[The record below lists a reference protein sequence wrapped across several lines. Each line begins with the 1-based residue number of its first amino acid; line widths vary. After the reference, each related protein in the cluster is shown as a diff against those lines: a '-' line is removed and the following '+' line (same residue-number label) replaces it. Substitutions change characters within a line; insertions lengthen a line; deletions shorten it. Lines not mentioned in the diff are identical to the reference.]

1 MTKREFSPRAAATL
15 AGLAADAGW
24 TRPGLEEAFARL
36 IPAKASWLADRIVN
50 LYPSPPFDEASIF
63 VLLRDLP
70 FIAEPSVS
78 SQRPATRAGDKPWR
92 FEVPRYETTGQL
104 ARSLDLTISEIDWF
118 ADLQGRLRT
127 APFPLQHY
135 RSARIDKRQGIRLL
149 EVPKPRLREIQRKIL
164 RRILDRIPAHPAAH
178 GFRKARSPRTF
189 AMPHSDRAVV
199 VSVDLRRFFP
209 SIGFDRVVAIFEAVG
224 YPRAVAAN
232 LAALCTTVTPAVELI
247 GMDRPT
253 AARLRATHLPQ
264 GAPTSPAL
272 ANLAA
277 RQLDIRASG
286 LARSIGARYSRYAD
300 DLAFSGS
307 ADIDVDRL
315 LWLISQIAH
324 DEGFAI
330 HPDKTK
336 VRRAHQRQQLTGL
349 VVNSWP
355 AAPREEYD
363 NLRAL
368 LHNCITAGAASQNRR
383 EVNDFR
389 AHVYGRIAWIGETNE
404 TRRTKLLEMASQVQ
418 WLPPVF
424 ESSNSGSRTA
434 HTLSPEEPQ

>member
-1 MTKREFSPRAAATL
+1 MNDRELSPRAAATL
-15 AGLAADAGW
+15 ARLAADAEW
-24 TRPGLEEAFARL
+24 TQSGLEEAFSRFM
-36 IPAKASWLADRIVN
+36 PAKASRLADRIID

-70 FIAEPSVS
+70 LITQPSKS
-78 SQRPATRAGDKPWR
+78 SQRSPIRGRVVPWR

-104 ARSLDLTISEIDWF
+104 AQSLDLTISEIEWF

-135 RSARIDKRQGIRLL
+135 RSARLDKRQGIRLL

-164 RRILDRIPAHPAAH
+164 HRILDRIPPHPAAH
-178 GFRKARSPRTF
+178 GFRKGRSPRTF
-189 AMPHSDRAVV
+189 ATPHAEREVV

-224 YPRAVAAN
+224 YRRKVAAN
-232 LAALCTTVTPAVELI
+232 LAALCTTVTPAGELT
-247 GMDRPT
+247 GMDRAT

-277 RQLDIRASG
+277 RQLDIRVAG
-286 LARSIGARYSRYAD
+286 LARTMGARYTRYAD

-307 ADIDVDRL
+307 AELDVYKL
-315 LWLISQIAH
+315 LWVLSQIVH
-324 DEGFAI
+324 DEGFTI
-330 HPDKTK
+330 HPDKTR

-349 VVNSWP
+349 VVNAWP
-355 AAPREEYD
+355 AVPREEYD

-368 LHNCITAGAASQNRR
+368 LNNCIGSGAAQQNRDDLT
-383 EVNDFR
+383 DFR
-389 AHVYGRIAWIGETNE
+389 AHVYGRIARIGETSE
-404 TRRTKLLEMASQVQ
+404 TRRRKLLEMAARVD
-418 WLPPVF
+418 W
-424 ESSNSGSRTA
+424 EGSG
-434 HTLSPEEPQ
+434 

>member
-1 MTKREFSPRAAATL
+1 MTERELTPWAAATL
-15 AGLAADAGW
+15 ARLAADAEW
-24 TRPGLEEAFARL
+24 TRSGLEVAFARFM
-36 IPAKASWLADRIVN
+36 PERASWLADRIID

-63 VLLRDLP
+63 GLLRDLP
-70 FIAEPSVS
+70 FISEPSAS
-78 SQRPATRAGDKPWR
+78 SKRPNTSSRFKPWR
-92 FEVPRYETTGQL
+92 FEVPRYESTGQL
-104 ARSLDLTISEIDWF
+104 ARSLDLTISEIEWF

-135 RSARIDKRQGIRLL
+135 RSARLDKRQGVRLL

-164 RRILDRIPAHPAAH
+164 RRILDRIPPHPAAH

-189 AMPHSDRAVV
+189 AMPHSERDVV
-199 VSVDLRRFFP
+199 ISVDLRRFFP

-224 YPRAVAAN
+224 YPRKVAAN
-232 LAALCTTVTPAVELI
+232 LAALCTTVTPAGELV
-247 GMDRPT
+247 GVDRPT

-277 RQLDIRASG
+277 RQLDIRAAG
-286 LARSIGARYSRYAD
+286 LARSVGARYSRYAD
-300 DLAFSGS
+300 DLAFSGG

-324 DEGFAI
+324 DEGFTI
-330 HPDKTK
+330 HPDKTR

-355 AAPREEYD
+355 AVPREEYD

-368 LHNCITAGAASQNRR
+368 LHNCISTGPAEQNLHDH
-383 EVNDFR
+383 NDFR
-389 AHVYGRIAWIGETNE
+389 AHVYGRIARIGETNE
-404 TRRTKLLEMASQVQ
+404 TRRTKLLSMASQVN
-418 WLPPVF
+418 WD
-424 ESSNSGSRTA
+424 
-434 HTLSPEEPQ
+434 

>member
-1 MTKREFSPRAAATL
+1 MTERELTPWAAATL
-15 AGLAADAGW
+15 ARLAADVEW
-24 TRPGLEEAFARL
+24 TRSGLEVAFARFM
-36 IPAKASWLADRIVN
+36 PERASWLADRIMN

-63 VLLRDLP
+63 GLLRDLP
-70 FIAEPSVS
+70 FISEPSAS
-78 SQRPATRAGDKPWR
+78 SQRPNTSSRFKPWR

-104 ARSLDLTISEIDWF
+104 ARSLDLTISEIEWF

-135 RSARIDKRQGIRLL
+135 RSARLDKRQGIRLL
-149 EVPKPRLREIQRKIL
+149 EVPKPRLREIRRKIL

-189 AMPHSDRAVV
+189 AMPHSERDVV
-199 VSVDLRRFFP
+199 ISVDLRRFFP

-224 YPRAVAAN
+224 YPKRVAAN
-232 LAALCTTVTPAVELI
+232 LAALCTTVTPAGELV
-247 GMDRPT
+247 GVDLPT

-277 RQLDIRASG
+277 RQLDIRAAG
-286 LARSIGARYSRYAD
+286 LARSVGARYSRYAD
-300 DLAFSGS
+300 DLAFSGG

-315 LWLISQIAH
+315 LWLISQIAY
-324 DEGFAI
+324 DEGFTI
-330 HPDKTK
+330 HPDKTR

-355 AAPREEYD
+355 AVPREEYD

-368 LHNCITAGAASQNRR
+368 LHNCISTGPAEQNLH
-383 EVNDFR
+383 EHNDFR
-389 AHVYGRIAWIGETNE
+389 AHVYGRIARIGETNE
-404 TRRTKLLEMASQVQ
+404 TRRAKLLSMASRVQ
-418 WLPPVF
+418 WF
-424 ESSNSGSRTA
+424 E
-434 HTLSPEEPQ
+434 

>member
-1 MTKREFSPRAAATL
+1 MTEREFTPRAAATL
-15 AGLAADAGW
+15 ARLAADAEW
-24 TRPGLEEAFARL
+24 TRSGLEEAFEPL
-36 IPAKASWLADRIVN
+36 VPAKASWLADRVVN

-70 FIAEPSVS
+70 FIPEPSVS
-78 SQRPATRAGDKPWR
+78 SQRPTRNSDKPWR

-104 ARSLDLTISEIDWF
+104 ARSLDLTISEIEWF

-135 RSARIDKRQGIRLL
+135 RSARLDKRQGVRLL

-189 AMPHSDRAVV
+189 AMPHSERDVV
-199 VSVDLRRFFP
+199 ISVDLRRFFP

-224 YPRAVAAN
+224 YPRTVAAT
-232 LAALCTTVTPAVELI
+232 LAALCTTVTPASELI

-253 AARLRATHLPQ
+253 AARLRTTHLPQ

-277 RQLDIRASG
+277 RQLDIRATG
-286 LARSIGARYSRYAD
+286 LARSVGARYSRYAD
-300 DLAFSGS
+300 DLAFSGG
-307 ADIDVDRL
+307 ADLDVDRL

-324 DEGFAI
+324 DEGFTI
-330 HPDKTK
+330 HPDKTR

-355 AAPREEYD
+355 AVPRQEYD
-363 NLRAL
+363 DLRAL
-368 LHNCITAGAASQNRR
+368 LHNCITTGPVEQNLQDR
-383 EVNDFR
+383 NDFR
-389 AHVYGRIAWIGETNE
+389 AHVYGRIARIGETNE
-404 TRRTKLLEMASQVQ
+404 TRRAKLLNMATQVQ
-418 WLPPVF
+418 WF
-424 ESSNSGSRTA
+424 E
-434 HTLSPEEPQ
+434 

>member
-1 MTKREFSPRAAATL
+1 MSERELSPRAAATL
-15 AGLAADAGW
+15 ARLAADAEW
-24 TRPGLEEAFARL
+24 TRSGLEVAFARL
-36 IPAKASWLADRIVN
+36 TPEKASWLADRIIN

-70 FIAEPSVS
+70 FISEPSAS
-78 SQRPATRAGDKPWR
+78 SQRPEARTGRKPWR

-104 ARSLDLTISEIDWF
+104 ARSLDLTISEIEWF

-135 RSARIDKRQGIRLL
+135 RSARLDKRQGIRLL

-189 AMPHSDRAVV
+189 AMPHSERDVV

-224 YPRAVAAN
+224 YPRKVAAN
-232 LAALCTTVTPAVELI
+232 LAALCTTVTPAGELT
-247 GMDRPT
+247 GVDRPT

-272 ANLAA
+272 ANLTA

-286 LARSIGARYSRYAD
+286 LARSVGARYSRYAD
-300 DLAFSGS
+300 DLAFSGG
-307 ADIDVDRL
+307 ADIDVDSL
-315 LWLISQIAH
+315 LWLVSQIAH
-324 DEGFAI
+324 DEGFTI
-330 HPDKTK
+330 HPDKTR

-355 AAPREEYD
+355 AVPREEYD
-363 NLRAL
+363 TLRAL
-368 LHNCITAGAASQNRR
+368 LHNCTTAGVAEQNRNDH
-383 EVNDFR
+383 NDFR
-389 AHVYGRIAWIGETNE
+389 AHVYGRIARIGETNE
-404 TRRTKLLEMASQVQ
+404 TRRAKLLNMASQVN
-418 WLPPVF
+418 WD
-424 ESSNSGSRTA
+424 
-434 HTLSPEEPQ
+434 

>member
-1 MTKREFSPRAAATL
+1 MTERELSPRAAATL
-15 AGLAADAGW
+15 ARLAADAEW
-24 TRPGLEEAFARL
+24 TRSGLEVAFARL
-36 IPAKASWLADRIVN
+36 TPEKASWLADRIIN

-70 FIAEPSVS
+70 FISEPSRS
-78 SQRPATRAGDKPWR
+78 SQRPQVRTGRKPWR

-104 ARSLDLTISEIDWF
+104 ARSLDLTISEIEWF

-135 RSARIDKRQGIRLL
+135 RSARLDKRQGIRLL

-189 AMPHSDRAVV
+189 AIPHAERDVV
-199 VSVDLRRFFP
+199 ISVDLRRFFP

-224 YPRAVAAN
+224 YPRRVAAN
-232 LAALCTTVTPAVELI
+232 LAALCTTVTPAGELI

-286 LARSIGARYSRYAD
+286 LARSVGSRYSRYAD
-300 DLAFSGS
+300 DLAFSGG

-315 LWLISQIAH
+315 LWLTSQIAH
-324 DEGFAI
+324 DEGFTI
-330 HPDKTK
+330 HPDKTR

-355 AAPREEYD
+355 AVPREEYD

-368 LHNCITAGAASQNRR
+368 LHNCIIAGVAEQNRNDH
-383 EVNDFR
+383 NDFR
-389 AHVYGRIAWIGETNE
+389 AHVYERIARIGETNE
-404 TRRTKLLEMASQVQ
+404 TRRAKLLSMASQVN
-418 WLPPVF
+418 WD
-424 ESSNSGSRTA
+424 
-434 HTLSPEEPQ
+434 

>member
-1 MTKREFSPRAAATL
+1 MTERELTPQAAATL
-15 AGLAADAGW
+15 ARLAADAEW
-24 TRPGLEEAFARL
+24 TRSGLAEAFEPL
-36 IPAKASWLADRIVN
+36 VPAKATWLADRVIN

-70 FIAEPSVS
+70 FIPEPSVS
-78 SQRPATRAGDKPWR
+78 SQRPTRNSDKPWR

-104 ARSLDLTISEIDWF
+104 ARSLDLTISEIEWF

-135 RSARIDKRQGIRLL
+135 RSARLDKRQGIRLL

-178 GFRKARSPRTF
+178 GFAKARSPRTF
-189 AMPHSDRAVV
+189 AMPHSERDVV
-199 VSVDLRRFFP
+199 ISVDLRRFFP

-224 YPRAVAAN
+224 YPRTVAAN
-232 LAALCTTVTPAVELI
+232 LAALCTTVTPARELV
-247 GMDRPT
+247 GVDRPT

-277 RQLDIRASG
+277 RQLDIRATG
-286 LARSIGARYSRYAD
+286 LARSVGVRYSRYAD
-300 DLAFSGS
+300 DLAFSGGP
-307 ADIDVDRL
+307 DLDVDRL
-315 LWLISQIAH
+315 LWLITQIAH
-324 DEGFAI
+324 DEGFTI
-330 HPDKTK
+330 HPDKTR

-355 AAPREEYD
+355 AVPREEYD
-363 NLRAL
+363 TLRAL
-368 LHNCITAGAASQNRR
+368 LHNCIASGPAEQNRHR
-383 EVNDFR
+383 HNDFR
-389 AHVYGRIAWIGETNE
+389 AHVYGRIARIGETNE
-404 TRRTKLLEMASQVQ
+404 MRRAKLLSMASRVN
-418 WLPPVF
+418 WD
-424 ESSNSGSRTA
+424 
-434 HTLSPEEPQ
+434 

>member
-1 MTKREFSPRAAATL
+1 MTERELTPPAAATL
-15 AGLAADAGW
+15 ARLAADAEW
-24 TRPGLEEAFARL
+24 TRSGLEVAFARFV
-36 IPAKASWLADRIVN
+36 PVKASWLADRVIN

-70 FIAEPSVS
+70 FIPEPSVS
-78 SQRPATRAGDKPWR
+78 SQRPTRNSEKPWR

-104 ARSLDLTISEIDWF
+104 ARSLDLTISEIEWF

-135 RSARIDKRQGIRLL
+135 RSARLDKRQGIRLL

-178 GFRKARSPRTF
+178 GFRTARSPRTF
-189 AMPHSDRAVV
+189 AMPHSERDVV
-199 VSVDLRRFFP
+199 ISVDLRRFFP

-224 YPRAVAAN
+224 YPRKVAAN
-232 LAALCTTVTPAVELI
+232 LAALCTTVTPAAELV
-247 GMDRPT
+247 GVDRPT

-277 RQLDIRASG
+277 RQLDIRAAG
-286 LARSIGARYSRYAD
+286 LARSVGARYSRYAD
-300 DLAFSGS
+300 DLAFSGG

-324 DEGFAI
+324 DEGFTI
-330 HPDKTK
+330 HPDKTRI
-336 VRRAHQRQQLTGL
+336 RRAHQRQQLTGL
-349 VVNSWP
+349 VVNAWP
-355 AAPREEYD
+355 AVPREEYD

-368 LHNCITAGAASQNRR
+368 LHNCISTGPAEQNLHDH
-383 EVNDFR
+383 NDFR
-389 AHVYGRIAWIGETNE
+389 AHVYGRIARIGETNE
-404 TRRTKLLEMASQVQ
+404 TRRAKLLSMASRVN
-418 WLPPVF
+418 WD
-424 ESSNSGSRTA
+424 
-434 HTLSPEEPQ
+434 